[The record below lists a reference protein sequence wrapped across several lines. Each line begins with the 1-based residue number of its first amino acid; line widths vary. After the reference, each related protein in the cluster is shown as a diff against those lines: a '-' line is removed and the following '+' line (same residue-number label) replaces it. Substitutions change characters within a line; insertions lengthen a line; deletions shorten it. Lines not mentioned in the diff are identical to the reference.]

1 MHNKDNVVL
10 LHNNFKLIK
19 MSTKKNDV
27 KKLDIKDVFLD
38 FPSAII
44 KIGYDTGQKKL
55 LGSVAQECGVS
66 LVIVKQWET
75 KAPNILAIIHAY
87 LKEYNL
93 SFEEL
98 VKEVNLK
105 KTTKKQ
111 LKNN

>member
-1 MHNKDNVVL
+1 
-10 LHNNFKLIK
+10 
-19 MSTKKNDV
+19 MSTKKNEV

-38 FPSAII
+38 FPSAVI
-44 KIGYDTGQKKL
+44 KIGYDTGEKKL

-75 KAPNILAIIHAY
+75 KAPNILAIIYAY

-98 VKEVNLK
+98 VKEVSVK
-105 KTTKKQ
+105 KKSKTKTK
-111 LKNN
+111 

>member
-1 MHNKDNVVL
+1 
-10 LHNNFKLIK
+10 
-19 MSTKKNDV
+19 MSTKKNDF

-38 FPSAII
+38 FPSAVI
-44 KIGYDTGQKKL
+44 KIRYNTGEKKL

-75 KAPNILAIIHAY
+75 KAPNIVAIIHAY

-98 VKEVNLK
+98 VKEVNVK
-105 KTTKKQ
+105 KTKTKTKT
-111 LKNN
+111 N